1 MSSNDSSELASFHEF
16 VVQHLVNGDSQ
27 LSPEE
32 ALDLWR
38 AGQPV
43 RDEFSDTVAALGEAF
58 ADMDAGDTGQPI
70 EEFLHEFRERRA
82 AARRS

>member
-1 MSSNDSSELASFHEF
+1 MNSNDSSELASFHEF
-16 VVQHLVNGDSQ
+16 VVEHLVKGKTQ

-38 AGQPV
+38 AGQPAP
-43 RDEFSDTVAALGEAF
+43 DEFSDAVAALGEAF

-70 EEFLHEFRERRA
+70 EEFMREFRKRRA
-82 AARRS
+82 AVRPS